1 MKLITLGTAHG
12 NPTYCRNCTSTL
24 LQFDHD
30 LYLVDAGGPPLATLT
45 KLRMTPPMNPEYRL
59 RGVFITHAHND
70 HIGGLPDVL
79 KHCVKYPQKP
89 AVFIPD
95 AAAVEPLCTWVSTM
109 SAAFPKSGIVPQV
122 THEGDLY
129 RDEHIAVR
137 AIRTAHSDWSY
148 AYEFTYDG
156 GSEGSEGR
164 LLITGDLRADL
175 ADFPALTGHYTAI
188 MVETTHYTIKTE
200 NLARMREILLHAD
213 TEQVIFAHV
222 YDLWHGDGEQTL
234 LDYFAALPYKK
245 SVAHDGDVYSL

>member
-1 MKLITLGTAHG
+1 
-12 NPTYCRNCTSTL
+12 
-24 LQFDHD
+24 
-30 LYLVDAGGPPLATLT
+30 
-45 KLRMTPPMNPEYRL
+45 
-59 RGVFITHAHND
+59 
-70 HIGGLPDVL
+70 PDVL

-95 AAAVEPLCTWVSTM
+95 AAAVEPLCAWVSTM

-156 GSEGSEGR
+156 GSEGREGR